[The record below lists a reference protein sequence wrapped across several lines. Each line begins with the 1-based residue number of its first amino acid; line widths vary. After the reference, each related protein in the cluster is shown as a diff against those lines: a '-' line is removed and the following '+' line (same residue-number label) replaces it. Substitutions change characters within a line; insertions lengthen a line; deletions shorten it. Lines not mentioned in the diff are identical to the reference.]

1 MPSQTWNTVE
11 LQTDSGQTVRAK
23 APVIISASRSTD
35 IPAFF
40 SRWFMNRLRR
50 GYVRRV
56 NPFNRASE
64 YVSFQKARVIVFWS
78 KNPEPL
84 IRHLPE
90 LDANGI
96 NYYFQ
101 FTVNDYARENLE
113 PHLPSLSRRIDTFR
127 ALSEAVGKQRVVWRF
142 DPLVLT
148 DRLTVDRL
156 LDRIAGVA
164 AQLSPFTERLVIS
177 FADIG
182 IYRNVRGNLASARV
196 NCRDFTPGLMV
207 DAAQRLQRLNRE
219 WGLKI
224 AACAEDIDLEP
235 YGVGHGRCVDDRLLI
250 EAFGHDEALMRFLG
264 HGQDLLADASRP
276 YLKDKGQRKACGC
289 IVSKDIGMYGTC
301 PHQCAYCY
309 ANASRRAVESNFGR
323 HNPESD
329 ALIP

>member
-40 SRWFMNRLRR
+40 SRWFMN
-50 GYVRRV
+50 
-56 NPFNRASE
+56 
-64 YVSFQKARVIVFWS
+64 QKARVIVFWS

-156 LDRIAGVA
+156 QPGQRSR
-164 AQLSPFTERLVIS
+164 QLPRFHPRT
-177 FADIG
+177 
-182 IYRNVRGNLASARV
+182 
-196 NCRDFTPGLMV
+196 
-207 DAAQRLQRLNRE
+207 
-219 WGLKI
+219 
-224 AACAEDIDLEP
+224 
-235 YGVGHGRCVDDRLLI
+235 HGRRGSAPSASQPGMGPENSRL
-250 EAFGHDEALMRFLG
+250 R
-264 HGQDLLADASRP
+264 
-276 YLKDKGQRKACGC
+276 
-289 IVSKDIGMYGTC
+289 
-301 PHQCAYCY
+301 
-309 ANASRRAVESNFGR
+309 GR
-323 HNPESD
+323 HRP
-329 ALIP
+329 